1 MKKALRKNFYM
12 EIRHSLGRFLS
23 IFFIVAIGC
32 AFFSGIRASEPDMR
46 YSGDAYF
53 DEKNLMDIQVM
64 STMGLTEDDLDAIR
78 AVDGVL
84 DAEGSYATDVLCTIR
99 GNQVAVHV
107 MALQNKMNQVQLEDG
122 RLPEKENEC
131 VIDAD
136 YLDGKNLK
144 IGDKITLSSGTSD
157 SLEDTLKTDTFTI
170 VGTVSSPE
178 YIAFHRG
185 STTIGNGSVSAFLCV
200 PEKAFSLDVYT
211 EITVQVEGAKEA
223 TAFTKEYEEHVDSVL
238 KKVQAIKAEREQAR
252 YDEIT
257 STAQEK
263 VDEAQEELAQAEQDL
278 ADGKKEA
285 EEELASA
292 REKLDAAQK
301 ELERGRNQLAASKLE
316 LEQSR
321 NLLISKQK
329 ELDQSKA
336 QVEQG
341 AQELSE
347 KQIALTTL
355 RNQLAQLKEQEE
367 SLEDQRQELLA
378 QQTQMQQKKRLADQ
392 MLTEWKDSLWE
403 KENRLFNLEEE
414 ITRQGVQSWAEHQRA
429 EDIQAL
435 ELAAQ
440 EITRISQSFYE
451 DMQDELNAEIS
462 RYVSLFTAGAYD
474 SVRLDEQ
481 GQLQILTEG
490 REVRPELLSCGTLEQ
505 IYLALRLAVGKVVTK
520 EEPLPILLD
529 EAFAMYD
536 DDRLAQ
542 TLQTLSTLQNQI
554 FLFTC
559 QKREVEMLKKMKLDY
574 NLIEMEAYH

>member
-1 MKKALRKNFYM
+1 MHSFLCAMLFGMEKGRGRSSVTDAYSQYEPWHAPSFYAGALKFTVGQQKFYLERNFYSKEKTDYLRNELDGEELSVGFGDLTM
-12 EIRHSLGRFLS
+12 LLG
-23 IFFIVAIGC
+23 
-32 AFFSGIRASEPDMR
+32 
-46 YSGDAYF
+46 
-53 DEKNLMDIQVM
+53 
-64 STMGLTEDDLDAIR
+64 
-78 AVDGVL
+78 GVSK
-84 DAEGSYATDVLCTIR
+84 DSYASTYDITQAGAAT
-99 GNQVAVHV
+99 GNQMV
-107 MALQNKMNQVQLEDG
+107 
-122 RLPEKENEC
+122 
-131 VIDAD
+131 
-136 YLDGKNLK
+136 K
-144 IGDKITLSSGTSD
+144 ILA
-157 SLEDTLKTDTFTI
+157 
-170 VGTVSSPE
+170 E
-178 YIAFHRG
+178 Y
-185 STTIGNGSVSAFLCV
+185 
-200 PEKAFSLDVYT
+200 
-211 EITVQVEGAKEA
+211 
-223 TAFTKEYEEHVDSVL
+223 
-238 KKVQAIKAEREQAR
+238 
-252 YDEIT
+252 
-257 STAQEK
+257 
-263 VDEAQEELAQAEQDL
+263 LAQASDGSDSGVTVAEAAASLNARKRELQQEQRR
-278 ADGKKEA
+278 ADEEREARLKELRLEKELLEQECEGIRESIEKYEA
-285 EEELASA
+285 MQREFGTGSSENRQPEKTGYILSFVAILIAIILFGFKVYITQALFWTGELAALAIALFSA
-292 REKLDAAQK
+292 IRQYKKNQNRAKLQ
-301 ELERGRNQLAASKLE
+301 AASMQAEQLRKL
-316 LEQSR
+316 R
-321 NLLISKQK
+321 
-329 ELDQSKA
+329 
-336 QVEQG
+336 
-341 AQELSE
+341 
-347 KQIALTTL
+347 
-355 RNQLAQLKEQEE
+355 EQEVME
-367 SLEDQRQELLA
+367 A
-378 QQTQMQQKKRLADQ
+378 QMQQKKRLADQ

-520 EEPLPILLD
+520 EETLPILLD